1 MPSLDSKAGFV
12 DLLAFLSARGVTSG
26 ARVLDLGCGT
36 GRHARGLARAGY
48 RVFGVDSD
56 VDAVETARALADESA
71 DAGGSARGP
80 DSFRSPP
87 RFLAARAESLPFPAA
102 VFHALVCVDV
112 LHWVAD
118 EAAFRA
124 IWHEAWR
131 VLRPG
136 GVFIGRCLMREELP
150 EATPVVTGPGDAG
163 DGRGGAG
170 LHRLPQGTVWFLPSR
185 ALLDDVLAHGAGV
198 VFDPP
203 RASAGTPGAAWF
215 IARKPG

>member
-1 MPSLDSKAGFV
+1 MPSLDSEAGFV
-12 DLLAFLSARGVTSG
+12 DLLAFLSARGVAAG

-80 DSFRSPP
+80 NSFRSPP

-131 VLRPG
+131 VR
-136 GVFIGRCLMREELP
+136 R
-150 EATPVVTGPGDAG
+150 A
-163 DGRGGAG
+163 GGA
-170 LHRLPQGTVWFLPSR
+170 LI
-185 ALLDDVLAHGAGV
+185 DVGA
-198 VFDPP
+198 
-203 RASAGTPGAAWF
+203 
-215 IARKPG
+215 